1 MIEKIKNTK
10 FRKKEI
16 EKYNHL
22 IDYIREEMETGRDFW
37 ASLGGGGLT
46 FTEDIKR
53 FCHYASQVGALD
65 ISEKILEEHQ
75 DWI

>member
-1 MIEKIKNTK
+1 MSDWNKMK

-16 EKYNHL
+16 KKYNWL

-37 ASLGGGGLT
+37 ASLFGGGLT

-65 ISEKILEEHQ
+65 ISEEIFNRHN
-75 DWI
+75 D